1 MILSNFS
8 VLLGPLVC
16 SKLVQGLERWLHSS
30 EHWFLLQRTRVQY
43 LVPTQWLTTI
53 YIKLQFQGE
62 SDAFCGLHGDCTYC
76 AQTYIQAE
84 YATGEIKINKIS
96 RKKIEQKYVGRRGC
110 EGSIWIRA
118 YPLGISLRFPFLIPH
133 FVSEQSNRCVG
144 RETQSRRAKATSSF
158 CLTLW
163 LDWHCEHRPLACALE
178 QPSPAVLALGCTQLF
193 SRCLAQLP
201 VVMPSPDWLLAGESK
216 DNIPKAHWAVL
227 WRLLQAG

>member
-118 YPLGISLRFPFLIPH
+118 YRWKYLCVFL
-133 FVSEQSNRCVG
+133 
-144 RETQSRRAKATSSF
+144 SSF
-158 CLTLW
+158 PTLCLSKVTGVW
-163 LDWHCEHRPLACALE
+163 EGKHNPEGQRPLP
-178 QPSPAVLALGCTQLF
+178 PSVLHSGSTGTVSTGLWHAHLS
-193 SRCLAQLP
+193 SRAQLSWHLAAHSSSAG
-201 VVMPSPDWLLAGESK
+201 VWLSC
-216 DNIPKAHWAVL
+216 
-227 WRLLQAG
+227 LLSCPARTGC